1 MRKLIL
7 TVLTLFVNENA
18 FTQSTFVANYDENKV
33 GSYTLP
39 NPLQKADG
47 ALVQTPSEWKKQRV
61 HLLQLLSDNEYGILP
76 TTKIPVNYKVLEI
89 NENALNGKA
98 IRKRIE
104 LNFSNKHTAEMVL
117 YVPKNV
123 LKPAVF
129 VGLNFCGNHCVT
141 VETDVPIPTKWM
153 IDFKDGTVVNNRAT
167 EKGRA
172 DQASRWQLDY
182 VIGQGFAVATAYY
195 GDFEPDHREGWKDGV
210 RGILTK
216 ELSIKPEQWSAI
228 GAWAW
233 GLSRM
238 MDYLQTESLVNPKKV
253 IITGHSRLGKGA
265 LWAAANDE
273 RFAAVISNNSGEG
286 GTSLARRNYGE
297 TVGRITSAFPHWFIP
312 KFATYAS
319 DPNQLPTDQ
328 HTLLSLMAPR
338 PLYVA
343 SAEDDRWADPKGE
356 FLGAFHAQ
364 PAYALFKKE
373 GLGVTELPAVNQPK
387 GKTIRYHVRTGGHD
401 ITAYDWEQYVKFA
414 KEL

>member
-1 MRKLIL
+1 MKYLI
-7 TVLTLFVNENA
+7 TALFA
-18 FTQSTFVANYDENKV
+18 LFASKSAYTQSKFVANYDESKV
-33 GSYTLP
+33 GSYSLP
-39 NPLQKADG
+39 NPLQKPDG
-47 ALVQTPSEWKKQRV
+47 SLVKTPSEWKKQRAY
-61 HLLQLLSDNEYGILP
+61 LLKLLADHEYGILP

-89 NENALNGKA
+89 NENALGGKA

-104 LNFSNKHTAEMVL
+104 LNFANKYTTEMVL
-117 YVPKNV
+117 YTPKNV
-123 LKPAVF
+123 AKPAVF

-141 VETDVPIPTKWM
+141 AETDVPIPTKWM
-153 IDFKDGTVVNNRAT
+153 IDFNDGTVVNNRAT

-182 VIGQGFAVATAYY
+182 IISQGFAVATAYY
-195 GDFEPDHREGWKDGV
+195 GDFEPDHREGWTDGV
-210 RGILTK
+210 RGILAN

-238 MDYLQTESLVNPKKV
+238 MDYLQTEVLVNAKKV
-253 IITGHSRLGKGA
+253 IIIGHSRLGKGA

-286 GTSLARRNYGE
+286 GTALARRNYGE
-297 TVGRITSAFPHWFIP
+297 TVERITSSFPHWFIP
-312 KFATYAS
+312 KFATYAA

-343 SAEDDRWADPKGE
+343 SAVEDQWADPKGE
-356 FLGAFHAQ
+356 FLSAYHAQ
-364 PAYALFKKE
+364 PAYLLFKKE
-373 GLGVTELPAVNQPK
+373 GLGTAELPAPNQPV

-401 ITAYDWEQYVKFA
+401 ITAFDWEQYVKFA

>member
-1 MRKLIL
+1 MKKRIIIA
-7 TVLTLFVNENA
+7 LTLLSSEIA
-18 FTQSTFVANYDENKV
+18 FSQTSFVANYDESKV

-39 NPLQKADG
+39 NPLQKPDG
-47 ALVQTPSEWKKQRV
+47 SLVKTQLEWKKQRTY
-61 HLLQLLSDNEYGILP
+61 LLKLLADNEYGILP
-76 TTKIPVNYKVLEI
+76 TAKIPISYKILEI
-89 NENALNGKA
+89 NKDALNGKG

-104 LNFSNKHTAEMVL
+104 LNFANKYTAEMVL
-117 YVPKNV
+117 YIPKNV
-123 LKPAVF
+123 AKPAVF

-141 VETDVPIPTKWM
+141 AETDVPIPTKWM

-182 VIGQGFAVATAYY
+182 LISQGFAVATAYY
-195 GDFEPDHREGWKDGV
+195 GDFEPDHPEGWKEGI
-210 RGILTK
+210 RGTLAN
-216 ELSIKPEQWSAI
+216 ELSIKSEQWSAI

-238 MDYLQTESLVNPKKV
+238 MDYLQTEALVNAKKV

-286 GTSLARRNYGE
+286 GTALARRNYGE
-297 TVGRITSAFPHWFIP
+297 TVGRITSSFPHWFIP
-312 KFATYAS
+312 KFSTYAS
-319 DPNQLPTDQ
+319 NPNQLPTDQ

-343 SAEDDRWADPKGE
+343 SAEEDRWADPKGE

-364 PAYALFKKE
+364 PVYALFKKE
-373 GLGVTELPAVNQPK
+373 GLGVTELPAVNQPV

>member
-1 MRKLIL
+1 MKKQIIA
-7 TVLTLFVNENA
+7 VLTILGSKFA
-18 FTQSTFVANYDENKV
+18 FAQSAFVANYDETKV
-33 GSYTLP
+33 GAYSLP
-39 NPLQKADG
+39 NPLQKPDG
-47 ALVQTPSEWKKQRV
+47 SLVKTQLEWKKQRTY
-61 HLLQLLSDNEYGILP
+61 LLKLLADNEYGILP
-76 TTKIPVNYKVLEI
+76 TAKVSVSYKVLEI
-89 NENALNGKA
+89 KGNALDGKA

-104 LNFSNKHTAEMVL
+104 LVFANKYTAEMVL

-123 LKPAVF
+123 AKPAVF
-129 VGLNFCGNHCVT
+129 VGLNFCGNHGVT
-141 VETDVPIPTKWM
+141 AETDVPIPTKWM
-153 IDFKDGTVVNNRAT
+153 PNSKDGIVVNNHAT

-172 DQASRWQLDY
+172 SQVSRWQLDY
-182 VIGQGFAVATAYY
+182 VISQGFAVATAYY
-195 GDFEPDHREGWKDGV
+195 GDFEPDHREGWKEGI
-210 RGILTK
+210 RGILAN

-238 MDYLQTESLVNPKKV
+238 MDYLQTEPLVNAKKGV
-253 IITGHSRLGKGA
+253 IIGHSRLGKGA

-286 GTSLARRNYGE
+286 GAAIARRNYGE
-297 TVGRITSAFPHWFIP
+297 TIGRITSAFPHWFIP

-319 DPNQLPTDQ
+319 EPNLLPTDQ

-343 SAEDDRWADPKGE
+343 SAADDQWADPKGE

-373 GLGVTELPAVNQPK
+373 GLGVTEPPTTNQPV
-387 GKTIRYHVRTGGHD
+387 GKTVRYHVRTGVHD
-401 ITAYDWEQYVKFA
+401 VTAYDWEQYLKFA

>member
-1 MRKLIL
+1 MKKLIV
-7 TVLTLFVNENA
+7 TALTLFSSESV
-18 FTQSTFVANYDENKV
+18 FSQTTFVANYDESKV

-47 ALVQTPSEWKKQRV
+47 LLVKTQLEWKKQRAY
-61 HLLQLLSDNEYGILP
+61 LLKLLADNEYGILP
-76 TTKIPVNYKVLEI
+76 TAKASISYKILEI
-89 NENALNGKA
+89 NKEALSGKA

-104 LNFSNKHTAEMVL
+104 LNFANKYTAEMVL

-123 LKPAVF
+123 AKPAVF

-141 VETDVPIPTKWM
+141 AETDVPIPTKWM

-182 VIGQGFAVATAYY
+182 LITQGFAVATAYY
-195 GDFEPDHREGWKDGV
+195 GDFEPDQPEGWKDGV
-210 RGILTK
+210 RGILAN
-216 ELSIKPEQWSAI
+216 ELTIKPEQWSAI

-286 GTSLARRNYGE
+286 GTALARRNYGE

-312 KFATYAS
+312 KFSTYAS
-319 DPNQLPTDQ
+319 NPNQLPTDQ

-356 FLGAFHAQ
+356 FLGAFHTQ
-364 PAYALFKKE
+364 PAYSLFKKE
-373 GLGVTELPAVNQPK
+373 GLGVTELPAVNQPV

>member
-1 MRKLIL
+1 MKKQIIA
-7 TVLTLFVNENA
+7 VLTILGSKFA
-18 FTQSTFVANYDENKV
+18 FAQSAFVANYDETKV
-33 GSYTLP
+33 GAYSLP
-39 NPLQKADG
+39 NPLQKPDG
-47 ALVQTPSEWKKQRV
+47 SLVKTQLEWKKQRTY
-61 HLLQLLSDNEYGILP
+61 LLKLLADNEYGILP
-76 TTKIPVNYKVLEI
+76 TAKVSVSYKVLEI
-89 NENALNGKA
+89 KGNALDGKA

-104 LNFSNKHTAEMVL
+104 LVFANKYTAEMVL

-123 LKPAVF
+123 AKPAVF
-129 VGLNFCGNHCVT
+129 VGLNFCGNHGVT
-141 VETDVPIPTKWM
+141 AETDVPIPTKWM
-153 IDFKDGTVVNNRAT
+153 PNSKDGIVVNNHAT

-172 DQASRWQLDY
+172 IQVSRWQLDY
-182 VIGQGFAVATAYY
+182 VISQGFAVATAYY
-195 GDFEPDHREGWKDGV
+195 GDFEPDHREGWKEGI
-210 RGILTK
+210 RGILAN

-233 GLSRM
+233 GLSHM
-238 MDYLQTESLVNPKKV
+238 MDYLQTEPLVNAKKGV
-253 IITGHSRLGKGA
+253 IIGHSRLGKGA

-286 GTSLARRNYGE
+286 GAAIARRNYGE
-297 TVGRITSAFPHWFIP
+297 TIGRITSAFPHWFIP

-319 DPNQLPTDQ
+319 EPNLLPTDQ

-343 SAEDDRWADPKGE
+343 SAADDQWADPKGE

-373 GLGVTELPAVNQPK
+373 GLGVTEPPTTNQPV
-387 GKTIRYHVRTGGHD
+387 GKTVRYHVRTGVHD
-401 ITAYDWEQYVKFA
+401 VTAYDWEQYLKFA